1 VTDQPAWDINWS
13 QIWDRVAQALP
24 DAPAIETAGRILS
37 YSELEDRAS
46 RLARTFARRGVGR
59 GDTVGLFLY
68 NRAEYLEAI
77 YAAFKLG
84 AIPVNMNFR
93 YRAAELA
100 ELIGISRCR
109 VLVAPASLRA
119 EVDAALAL
127 LSMSAPSLLE
137 VDDGDGAEDT
147 EVQLPGRG
155 EVRVPE
161 RAERVE
167 GSADTETSYENAIG
181 KRYDGPDERSGR
193 DEIHLFTGGT
203 TGTPKA
209 VVWQH
214 GNLLDAQLVTM
225 YGTGPGSVLPTSV
238 TEMVAVAIDP
248 DRDAP
253 RMLPIAPLMH
263 SSAMFNAMNTLTLG
277 GTVLF
282 LNNPRFD
289 AAQVLRT
296 VQDRRVTRTVIAG
309 NAVSAPLVD
318 ELRRADAA
326 GEPYDITSLDLVVSS
341 GMAWTDD
348 SKRELLEHL
357 RDTLLL
363 DIFGATEGG
372 PFAYAFVRSAED
384 LPSRIVLT
392 PGAVVLD
399 EDGRELDP
407 ESGATGVLAYAG
419 PKPLGYRDAAE
430 KTAETY
436 RHLNGKV
443 YVSPGDYVRLLGGG
457 RIEFLGRDSATV
469 NTGGEKVYPAEV
481 EESLRTH
488 PDVDDAVVFGVAD
501 RRWGQAVAA
510 VVARRPG
517 AAVGAD
523 ELRAHVGEQLAGYK
537 KPRHL
542 VIVDSLERTPSG
554 KADMRRLK
562 SLVEASITPA
572 C

>member
-1 VTDQPAWDINWS
+1 VNGGSTEPLAWDVNWS
-13 QIWDRVAQALP
+13 QIWDRVADALP
-24 DAPAIETAGRILS
+24 DSPAVETPGEVLS
-37 YSELEDRAS
+37 YGALEDRAS
-46 RLARTFARRGVGR
+46 RLARTFSDLGVGH

-93 YRAAELA
+93 YRATELA
-100 ELIGISRCR
+100 ELIGISRCK
-109 VLVAPASLRA
+109 VLVAPSSLRA
-119 EVDAALAL
+119 EVAAALEL
-127 LSMSAPSLLE
+127 LP
-137 VDDGDGAEDT
+137 
-147 EVQLPGRG
+147 
-155 EVRVPE
+155 VPE
-161 RAERVE
+161 RVGGDSKGVPALLEIDDGPSDV
-167 GSADTETSYENAIG
+167 ALPENAIPYEHAIG
-181 KRYDGPDERSGR
+181 ERYDGPDERSGL

-214 GNLLDAQLVTM
+214 GNLLDAQLVSI

-238 TEMVAVAIDP
+238 DEMIAVAIDP
-248 DRDAP
+248 EKSAP

-263 SSAMFNAMNTLTLG
+263 SSAMFNSMNTLTLG
-277 GTVLF
+277 GTVVF
-282 LNNPRFD
+282 LDNPRFD
-289 AAQVLRT
+289 PAQVLRT
-296 VQDRRVTRTVIAG
+296 VQDRGVTRTVIAG

-318 ELRRADAA
+318 ELRRAAEA
-326 GEPYDITSLDLVVSS
+326 GEPYDISSLDLIVSS
-341 GMAWTDD
+341 GMAWTDE
-348 SKRELLEHL
+348 SKAELLEHL
-357 RDTLLL
+357 RDTLLF

-372 PFAYAFVRSAED
+372 PFAYAFVRSAAD

-399 EDGRELDP
+399 EEGRELDP

-419 PKPLGYRDAAE
+419 PKPIGYLDAPD

-436 RHLNGKV
+436 RRLNGKV

-457 RIEFLGRDSATV
+457 RIEFLGRGSATV

-481 EESLRTH
+481 EEALRSH
-488 PDVDDAVVFGVAD
+488 PDVADAVVFGVAD

-510 VVARRPG
+510 VVAVDPD
-517 AAVGAD
+517 AAIGPD
-523 ELRAHVGEQLAGYK
+523 ELRAHVGELLAGYK

-554 KADMRRLK
+554 KADMRRMK
-562 SLVEASITPA
+562 SLVEASLNA
-572 C
+572 